1 MRVSLSASSRH
12 SPIARN
18 ASTATMLIP
27 DAPMNDPV
35 NIPIPVGTA
44 HDPEHCTS
52 TMRYPIAAPAIPETR
67 MPENA
72 IARARMDGN
81 AERGRSEPGVVDTTT
96 A

>member
-1 MRVSLSASSRH
+1 
-12 SPIARN
+12 
-18 ASTATMLIP
+18 MLIP

-52 TMRYPIAAPAIPETR
+52 TMRYPMAAPAVPEMRIPA
-67 MPENA
+67 NA

-81 AERGRSEPGVVDTTT
+81 AESGRSEPGVVDTAT